1 MSRIQALFDRKAG
14 APAFTFFVTAGY
26 PEIGST
32 PELVLT
38 LERSG
43 ADMIELGM
51 PFSDPLADGPTIQLA
66 SETAIANGT
75 TIAGIFGMVKEI
87 RAASEI
93 PLVLMGYVNPV
104 MRYGLARF
112 FRDAAEAGADGVI
125 LPDVPLE
132 EAAAF
137 KAACMANGLDLI
149 QLVAPTTPDARM
161 RAVDEASSGF
171 VYCVSVTGV
180 TGARDGADVAASVE
194 GFKDRVK
201 ANIRKN
207 PVQVGFGIRSHE
219 DAKRMVSGFQGVIIG
234 SALIDA
240 IRTAYPAP
248 DWMRTVSAFVRSI
261 TQGPTSP

>member
-1 MSRIQALFDRKAG
+1 MSRISDLFERKAG
-14 APAFTFFVTAGY
+14 APVFTFFLTAGY
-26 PEIGST
+26 PAIDST
-32 PELVLT
+32 PELVFA
-38 LERSG
+38 LEQSG
-43 ADMIELGM
+43 ADLIELGM

-75 TIAGIFGMVKEI
+75 TISAIFGMVKEI
-87 RAASEI
+87 RAASGI

-104 MRYGLARF
+104 IRYGMERF
-112 FRDAAEAGADGVI
+112 FHDAAEAGADGVI

-137 KAACMANGLDLI
+137 KAACVANGLDLI
-149 QLVAPTTPDARM
+149 QLVAPTTPDDRM

-180 TGARDGADVAASVE
+180 TGARDGVDVAASVE
-194 GFKDRVK
+194 SFKDRVK

-234 SALIDA
+234 SALIDT

-248 DWMRTVSAFVRSI
+248 DWMQKVAAFVRSV
-261 TQGPTSP
+261 TTGT

>member
-1 MSRIQALFDRKAG
+1 MSRIQRLFDTKALT
-14 APAFTFFVTAGY
+14 PAFTFFVTAGY
-26 PEIGST
+26 PEAGCT
-32 PELVLT
+32 PGLVRT
-38 LERSG
+38 LEQSG
-43 ADMIELGM
+43 ADMVELGM

-75 TIAGIFGMVKEI
+75 TIAGIFDMVREI
-87 RAASEI
+87 RASSDI

-104 MRYGLARF
+104 MRYGMDRF
-112 FRDAAEAGADGVI
+112 FRDAAQAGADGVI

-132 EAAAF
+132 ESAAF
-137 KAACMANGLDLI
+137 KAACVANGLDLI
-149 QLVAPTTPDARM
+149 QLVAPTTPDDRM

-180 TGARDGADVAASVE
+180 TGARDGADVAASVDR
-194 GFKDRVK
+194 FKDRVK

-219 DAKRMVSGFQGVIIG
+219 DAKRMGSGFQGVIIG

-248 DWMRTVSAFVRSI
+248 DWMSAVATFVRTL
-261 TQGPTSP
+261 TQGPAST